1 MRIVEIIDMPTA
13 ELIDSVAARAVGSL
27 SHRER
32 GGVRGCGLTSACTP
46 PHPNPLPKWGEGAHR
61 VCRTACA
68 PLSPRS
74 HARVRCSFPPP
85 HFHKQRKSRSRS
97 SYRSRPA
104 PPPTAPRGSWRMSSA
119 PASAA
124 RSWSRTRPAPA
135 ARSACRWSRSP
146 RPTATRWASARAARC
161 CSTRTCRSIP
171 GPTCCA
177 ISTPVA
183 KIIDIAIVL
192 VANATS
198 GPKTIQ
204 EMIARSKA
212 TPGGLTYG
220 STGANTS
227 QHISIE
233 LLKQATGANLVHVP
247 YRGSAPA
254 VVDVL
259 AGQIPLASVDLT
271 SAYPHIQSG
280 RLIALGLADS
290 KRFPVTPEIPTIA
303 EGGVPG
309 FGRASGF
316 IGLFA
321 PAGTPSPV
329 VRKISREGRGHSR
342 NARRAGHRPD
352 PDFRRGLSGRGGLRA
367 LSLRRVGQMET
378 STVIAGFVELEDALR
393 MGYPVGWAKA
403 PCHSAGP
410 INSPSWRRAH
420 APADNANSAGNAWA
434 RHARKR
440 TEFEARSRRR
450 APFTHPTRC
459 RTETIG
465 TDHDG
470 RDAAARQ
477 AAQDRGAVCRRRHA
491 RRALGRAGRRR
502 AHPRTPHRDCQ
513 DRGAHRE
520 PLQRPRQLVTE
531 AADRALPTLRH
542 QALPLS
548 AHAPADHHRQGA
560 ALVRRQPCCG
570 PSSRRSMPH

>member
-1 MRIVEIIDMPTA
+1 MRDFRMADVPPVGMIDA
-13 ELIDSVAARAVGSL
+13 LAARSVGSL

-32 GGVRGCGLTSACTP
+32 AGVRGCGLAAACTP
-46 PHPNPLPKWGEGAHR
+46 LTPALSPNGER
-61 VCRTACA
+61 ERTESAA
-68 PLSPRS
+68 PLARHSLLVLMLASLLISTPALSQTSQKPIQIIVPFAPGASADGAARIVANELGPRLGRQVVVENK
-74 HARVRCSFPPP
+74 AG
-85 HFHKQRKSRSRS
+85 
-97 SYRSRPA
+97 A
-104 PPPTAPRGSWRMSSA
+104 GGSLGLQMVAKSA
-119 PASAA
+119 PDGDTLGVGASGALLLN
-124 RSWSRTRPAPA
+124 PNLPVN
-135 ARSACRWSRSP
+135 
-146 RPTATRWASARAARC
+146 
-161 CSTRTCRSIP
+161 P
-171 GPTCCA
+171 GPDLLRDL
-177 ISTPVA
+177 TPVA

-329 VRKISREGRGHSR
+329 VRKISREVAAILATPAAQATARTLTSAAAYQDEEAFGR
-342 NARRAGHRPD
+342 
-352 PDFRRGLSGRGGLRA
+352 FLSDESVKWKQA
-367 LSLRRVGQMET
+367 LSSL
-378 STVIAGFVELEDALR
+378 D
-393 MGYPVGWAKA
+393 
-403 PCHSAGP
+403 
-410 INSPSWRRAH
+410 
-420 APADNANSAGNAWA
+420 
-434 RHARKR
+434 
-440 TEFEARSRRR
+440 
-450 APFTHPTRC
+450 
-459 RTETIG
+459 
-465 TDHDG
+465 
-470 RDAAARQ
+470 
-477 AAQDRGAVCRRRHA
+477 
-491 RRALGRAGRRR
+491 
-502 AHPRTPHRDCQ
+502 
-513 DRGAHRE
+513 
-520 PLQRPRQLVTE
+520 
-531 AADRALPTLRH
+531 
-542 QALPLS
+542 LS
-548 AHAPADHHRQGA
+548 N
-560 ALVRRQPCCG
+560 
-570 PSSRRSMPH
+570 